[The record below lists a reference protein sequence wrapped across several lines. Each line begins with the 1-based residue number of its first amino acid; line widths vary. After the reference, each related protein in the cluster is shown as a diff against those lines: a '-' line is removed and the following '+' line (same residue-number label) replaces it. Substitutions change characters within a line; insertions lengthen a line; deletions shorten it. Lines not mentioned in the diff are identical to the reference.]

1 MVDSDLEQGPE
12 RLTGRQALRIHVGL
26 ALCLL
31 ICIPAFIFEITRALG
46 GNALSWAY
54 VFEWPIFIAFGVDM
68 WRRLLE
74 VQPSKAP
81 TDAIDTPQDSAALVA
96 WNDYLAQLAATDEPR
111 DQRR

>member
-1 MVDSDLEQGPE
+1 MVDSDLEKGPE
-12 RLTGRQALRIHVGL
+12 RITGRQALRIHVGL

-31 ICIPAFIFEITRALG
+31 ICIPAFLFEITRALG

-54 VFEWPIFIAFGVDM
+54 VFEWPIFIVFGVYM

-81 TDAIDTPQDSAALVA
+81 TAADSPQDSAALVA